1 MSGRGSPL
9 AASGGERLIL
19 GAALA
24 ASLGLV
30 WLATGQVLV
39 LAAFAAGLLALGGIV
54 WAVARPKPV
63 PQPRAW
69 APGRAPSAV
78 PMSHGSWRTPSKA
91 RHRSATV

>member
-39 LAAFAAGLLALGGIV
+39 LAAFAAGLLALGGIGG
-54 WAVARPKPV
+54 AGARPKPV
-63 PQPRAW
+63 PQQ
-69 APGRAPSAV
+69 V
-78 PMSHGSWRTPSKA
+78 E
-91 RHRSATV
+91 